1 MLNIPN
7 QAIALIKQFEGCRL
21 SAYQDIRGI
30 WTIGFG
36 ETAGVTE
43 GMTIT
48 QEQADEYL
56 ARDLQSFA
64 AAIDRLITTKLN
76 DNQFSALLDFTYN
89 LGSGT
94 LQRSTLR
101 MKINRGELS
110 GIPRQLE
117 KYCYA
122 GTVKSWGLLRRREA
136 EAELW
141 NTLA

>member
-1 MLNIPN
+1 MNIPN

-101 MKINRGELS
+101 MQINRGELS

-122 GTVKSWGLLRRREA
+122 GTIKSTGLIRRRQA
-136 EAELW
+136 ETTLW
-141 NTLA
+141 STPV